1 MRWFSFLLSLSVGI
15 SVVVERDAEVN
26 RLGRLECW
34 IVPGLRVAKDNA
46 AELDVSVD
54 DWAPA
59 VCRRR
64 DNPFINSRRGSAL
77 WKALSHR

>member
-1 MRWFSFLLSLSVGI
+1 M
-15 SVVVERDAEVN
+15 
-26 RLGRLECW
+26 
-34 IVPGLRVAKDNA
+34 AKDNA